1 MAVLEDGKIRNA
13 GKIDLEH
20 NRLLQFAKRLK
31 FDDEIIIEATGNT
44 SAIVR
49 LLSPFVGR
57 VIIANPILV
66 RAIAWAK
73 VKTDKIDAAVLAK
86 LHASGFLPEV
96 WMPDEE
102 TEARRRVVAERTQLV
117 SQMTRLKNRIQSVL
131 HANLIPPYKGVLFS
145 KRGRAWLEAQP
156 LAEDQRRVIVRHA
169 GELDRLGSELAEVD
183 KSLAQKALEEPRVKR
198 LMTITGVNATVA
210 MSVLAAI
217 GDIHRFSSPEKLV
230 SYFGLNPRVRQS
242 GDKPAYH
249 GRITKQGRAHARSM
263 LVEAAWVISGVPGPL
278 RAFFIRIRDKRGKHV
293 AAVATARKLAVIVW
307 HMLTK
312 DEDYTWDRP
321 ALSQWKLRKL
331 ELKAGHP
338 SRRGGKQKG
347 SAAAYSNKSVRD
359 SERETIGNAEEEYRR
374 FVATWKQQSPKGR
387 SGATKEVRRS

>member
-1 MAVLEDGKIRNA
+1 MRIIALDVHRSFAQTAILENGKLRDA
-13 GKIDLEH
+13 GKIDLEYS
-20 NRLLQFAKRLK
+20 RLLRFARKLK
-31 FDDEIIIEATGNT
+31 PDDEIVIEATGNT

-49 LLSPFVGR
+49 VLLPFVGR
-57 VIIANPILV
+57 VVIANPILV

-145 KRGRAWLEAQP
+145 QRGRAWLEAQP

-169 GELDRLGSELAEVD
+169 GELDRLGAELAEVD
-183 KSLAQKALEEPRVKR
+183 KSLAQKALEEPQVKR

-230 SYFGLNPRVRQS
+230 SYSGLTLGSGNPATSR
-242 GDKPAYH
+242 P
-249 GRITKQGRAHARSM
+249 ITAASPNRA
-263 LVEAAWVISGVPGPL
+263 EPT
-278 RAFFIRIRDKRGKHV
+278 RDRCSSKRRGSS
-293 AAVATARKLAVIVW
+293 LA
-307 HMLTK
+307 
-312 DEDYTWDRP
+312 RP
-321 ALSQWKLRKL
+321 ARYAPSSSGSGTNGANMSLRWQPR
-331 ELKAGHP
+331 A
-338 SRRGGKQKG
+338 S
-347 SAAAYSNKSVRD
+347 
-359 SERETIGNAEEEYRR
+359 
-374 FVATWKQQSPKGR
+374 WR
-387 SGATKEVRRS
+387 SSSGTF